1 MRLYT
6 LNGKTPIYKNVS
18 KFLVDWDGSCRS
30 KFQKSIKDFFYE
42 YWSSHIV
49 YEEFPVY
56 GTRMKVDLV
65 NMTKRIAVESHGAQ
79 HESFNKFFHNNS
91 RANYLRS
98 ITRDHDKVVW
108 LENNDF
114 KVLEI
119 FEEDLPSLS
128 KRYILEKFEVSI

>member
-1 MRLYT
+1 MKLYDIKGRLV
-6 LNGKTPIYKNVS
+6 NKSVS
-18 KFLVDWDGSCRS
+18 KYRIDWEGDCRS
-30 KFQKSIKDFFYE
+30 NFQYEVKQFFKTFWYGQ
-42 YWSSHIV
+42 IC

>member
-1 MRLYT
+1 MKLYDIKGRLVNKSVTKYRI
-6 LNGKTPIYKNVS
+6 NWEA
-18 KFLVDWDGSCRS
+18 DCRS
-30 KFQKSIKDFFYE
+30 KFQYEVKQFFKTFWYGQ
-42 YWSSHIV
+42 IC

-56 GTRMKVDLV
+56 GTRMKVDLN

-98 ITRDHDKVVW
+98 ITRDYDKIVW

-119 FEEDLPSLS
+119 FEEDLASLS
-128 KRYILEKFEVSI
+128 KKYIMEKFEVSI